1 MDNEKLN
8 KTQDIIDTP
17 IEETEEITEKET
29 FILSDTLP
37 ELDDEDESE
46 EICDNSSSDDEEEDV
61 ELIDIIT
68 ADEEEIENQDDAVKE
83 ALLTSDQDELVYVI
97 ESAYAIDV
105 AIALE
110 EFTDEEIISFAERID
125 AERMAQVFE
134 QADEDL
140 QFRMAELFGV
150 DNMLKMFKFMSKDDI
165 ADILGDLPINMRKK
179 ILKMMKRKDIMEI
192 EHLLLYEDDTAKS
205 RKLLLKQK

>member
-1 MDNEKLN
+1 MSEEKLN
-8 KTQDIIDTP
+8 KTQDIIETP
-17 IEETEEITEKET
+17 VDEIELNAEEEKEV

-37 ELDDEDESE
+37 ELEDEDDDANDALSGSG
-46 EICDNSSSDDEEEDV
+46 SSQADDDEEEI

-68 ADEEEIENQDDAVKE
+68 ADEEELEDQEYDLKE
-83 ALLTSDQDELVYVI
+83 ALLTSDQDELVDVI

-110 EFTDEEIISFAERID
+110 EFSDEEIISFAERID

-140 QFRMAELFGV
+140 QIRLAELFGV
-150 DNMLKMFKFMSKDDI
+150 DNKLKMFKFMSKDDI
-165 ADILGDLPINMRKK
+165 ADILGD
-179 ILKMMKRKDIMEI
+179 
-192 EHLLLYEDDTAKS
+192 
-205 RKLLLKQK
+205 